1 MRSSGFQPPSSEPYR
16 RFAWL
21 VVGLVFAGSIVNYV
35 DRAALGVVKPQ
46 ICAELGI
53 SNTGYGL
60 AINAFLLAYMVLYV
74 VGGRMADR
82 FGYQRMFVL
91 SIVFWSVA
99 NMLHAAAAGLVSLCV
114 FRALLGLGEGGF
126 YPSAL
131 RGSAEWFPPESR
143 SKAIGIMLCG
153 LTVGTLIAQ
162 PMVAWITEYYGW
174 RTAFLAT
181 GALGFL
187 LVPPWLLLHRRI
199 RLAYGCTNPA
209 PGHRAEA
216 LANLESGSE
225 TSGEPELSLSQSLRR
240 RKFWCILFPRAL
252 SDGAWWFFLFWTPA
266 YFQEVR
272 GFDLSMVGRWL
283 WVPYLG
289 ADLGALGGG
298 WLAAM
303 LIQRGVDR
311 SLGRKLVLV
320 PAAMLAM
327 LGSLVYFVESPFLA
341 IGLLSVALFGHLA
354 WATNVHTAVSEIS
367 PRRHQATLYGITGA
381 AGTLVGAITQPL
393 IGYVVDT
400 AGYAPAF
407 IGVGLI
413 YVVCIVS
420 LLAVGRIEP
429 LR

>member
-1 MRSSGFQPPSSEPYR
+1 MTISIFEATYSRSSR
-16 RFAWL
+16 RFGWL
-21 VVGLVFAGSIVNYV
+21 VVAMVFGGSIVNYV

-46 ICAELGI
+46 VCAELGI

-60 AINAFLLAYMVLYV
+60 ALNAFLLAYMVLYV
-74 VGGRMADR
+74 LGGRMADR
-82 FGYQRMFVL
+82 FGYQRMFTL
-91 SIVFWSVA
+91 SIVVWSVA
-99 NMLHAAAAGLVSLCV
+99 NMAHAAAAGLVGLCL

-131 RGSAEWFPPESR
+131 RGSAEWFPPEDR

-153 LTVGTLIAQ
+153 ITVGTLIAP
-162 PMVAWITEYYGW
+162 PMVAWITRDYGW
-174 RTAFLAT
+174 RAAFLAT

-199 RLAYGCTNPA
+199 RRKYGCTNPA
-209 PGHRAEA
+209 PGHRAEL
-216 LANLESGSE
+216 LANLESGVE
-225 TSGEPELSLSQSLRR
+225 TAGDGGLTLWQSLRR
-240 RKFWCILFPRAL
+240 RKFWCILAPRAL

-289 ADLGALGGG
+289 ADLGAIGGG

-303 LIQRGVDR
+303 LIQRGLDR
-311 SLGRKLVLV
+311 SLGRKLVLI
-320 PAAMLAM
+320 PSAMLAM
-327 LGSLVYFVESPFLA
+327 LGSLVFFVEDPFVA
-341 IGLLSVALFGHLA
+341 IGLLSIALLGHMA
-354 WATNVHTAVSEIS
+354 WATNVHTAVSEIA
-367 PRRHQATLYGITGA
+367 PRQHQATLYGITGA

-393 IGYVVDT
+393 IGYVVDS

-407 IGVGLI
+407 ISVGLI
-413 YVVCIVS
+413 YVVCIAS

>member
-1 MRSSGFQPPSSEPYR
+1 MTFSGVHPPSSAHDR

-21 VVGLVFAGSIVNYV
+21 VVGLVFAGSIVNYI

-46 ICAELGI
+46 VCADLEI

-60 AINAFLLAYMVLYV
+60 ALNAFLLAYMVLYV
-74 VGGRMADR
+74 LGGRMADR
-82 FGYQRMFVL
+82 FGYQRMFTI

-99 NMLHAAAAGLVSLCV
+99 NAMHAAAAGLVGLCL

-153 LTVGTLIAQ
+153 LTVGTLIAP
-162 PMVAWITEYYGW
+162 PMVAWITGYYGW

-181 GALGFL
+181 GAMGFL

-209 PGHRAEA
+209 PGHRAES
-216 LANLESGSE
+216 LANLESGAE
-225 TSGEPELSLSQSLRR
+225 TIGDQQLTLWQSLRR
-240 RKFWCILFPRAL
+240 RKFWCILAPRAL

-303 LIQRGVDR
+303 LIQRGLDR
-311 SLGRKLVLV
+311 SLGRKLVLI
-320 PAAMLAM
+320 PSAMLAM
-327 LGSLVYFVESPFLA
+327 LG
-341 IGLLSVALFGHLA
+341 
-354 WATNVHTAVSEIS
+354 
-367 PRRHQATLYGITGA
+367 
-381 AGTLVGAITQPL
+381 
-393 IGYVVDT
+393 
-400 AGYAPAF
+400 
-407 IGVGLI
+407 
-413 YVVCIVS
+413 
-420 LLAVGRIEP
+420 
-429 LR
+429 